1 MIPKPLKAMHKS
13 AQSGFTIIESLVAI
27 IVVTILLTAISPVL
41 VLAVANRVQ
50 AKRVDIATSAAKSYI
65 DGLRSGAINEHPPIT
80 SAIVSAPG
88 NAINCS
94 NLNSV
99 TPAIGYCSTPT
110 IGREDYRLFCI
121 DGDGNGVCADDPK
134 DMVIQAY
141 GFQFDAPIS
150 ALDNVPDNNALAD
163 EGYGLRIRVYR
174 SDAFDGREL
183 VAGEPQAAFTGGLG
197 LKPQEAPL
205 FETATQIVT
214 DQTTYE
220 DLCNVLEGCN

>member
-1 MIPKPLKAMHKS
+1 MILKPLKAMHKS

-94 NLNSV
+94 NLDSV
-99 TPAIGYCSTPT
+99 TPAITPAIGYCSTPT
-110 IGREDYRLFCI
+110 IGGDYRLFCI

-141 GFQFDAPIS
+141 GYQATPTPGKSNDE
-150 ALDNVPDNNALAD
+150 LAN

-220 DLCNVLEGCN
+220 DLCNVLDGCN